1 MAKLKAA
8 ARNALPASSFGLPGA
23 KGRGNAKGKY
33 PMPDKA
39 HARVAKSYA
48 SKETNA
54 GKLSKAQEGKIDA
67 KANRVLG
74 RGMVKK

>member
-23 KGRGNAKGKY
+23 AGKGKAKGKY
-33 PMPDKA
+33 PMPDKS

-48 SKETNA
+48 SKEVNA
-54 GKLSKAQEGKIDA
+54 GRLSKAQESKIDA

-74 RGMVKK
+74 RGMVKP